1 MSLLVGVVCVTVLGD
16 METPPG
22 LPVPPAAV
30 GVGVTTWAV
39 FVGPSTVQMNV
50 LAVKVEVSVL
60 VDVGTSPGVPVLL
73 PVVGADV
80 STCVVSVFPCASV
93 HAEHAN
99 QYNQYPQHSEV
110 LPQCSGLKL
119 TNLELLCDQVLD

>member
-1 MSLLVGVVCVTVLGD
+1 
-16 METPPG
+16 METRPR
-22 LPVPPAAV
+22 LPFPPAAV

-110 LPQCSGLKL
+110 LPQCSGLES

>member
-1 MSLLVGVVCVTVLGD
+1 MSLLVGVVCVSVLGD

-39 FVGPSTVQMNV
+39 FVGPSTVLMNV
-50 LAVKVEVSVL
+50 LAVKVEVSIL

-93 HAEHAN
+93 HAEYVN
-99 QYNQYPQHSEV
+99 QYNQYPQLSV
-110 LPQCSGLKL
+110 PQCSGLES
-119 TNLELLCDQVLD
+119 TNLEFFL